1 MLCGG
6 CVQAGLGGIIRPIW
20 PRLGSPLDPA
30 LACAKAGSR
39 SLNPMC
45 GAVVCGPTASAGEYT
60 YLYIS
65 ATGVAALIAPRQL
78 YAGMYVWR
86 LNNPRGG

>member
-1 MLCGG
+1 MLFGG
-6 CVQAGLGGIIRPIW
+6 SVQAGLGGIVRPVW

-39 SLNPMC
+39 SLNPVCVAVRVRAYSKC
-45 GAVVCGPTASAGEYT
+45 GQYI

-65 ATGVAALIAPRQL
+65 ATGVVAILAPR
-78 YAGMYVWR
+78 
-86 LNNPRGG
+86 